1 MERSALQDALL
12 WQPVVQHEG
21 MAGGRSG
28 EAVGQQWDS
37 SGAAV
42 GQQWG
47 SSGAAVGQQW
57 GSSGAAVGQQWG
69 SSGAAVGQTWGSS
82 GAAVGQQWGSSGAAV
97 GQQWGRP
104 CLARRGRQAGPRWE
118 GTAAWGSGMS
128 VADGCTGGNV
138 GDVGCCDGKGMGAEG
153 NAARCRGAASRQ
165 GRVARGDRGL
175 DGSALPRLLYRL
187 LHRLL
192 HRLLLPVVVAY
203 GRMQK
208 ENALAVP
215 AEAVRC
221 GGSGDEE
228 GVRVRSEGKGMCAT
242 WSKHRGWV
250 AHGASTGDGWHMVQ
264 AQGMGGTWCK
274 HAGHT
279 GVWRK
284 E

>member
-97 GQQWGRP
+97 GQQWGRRREGQGGLGHRP
-104 CLARRGRQAGPRWE
+104 ARDCEGKECRRGNEGRNSWE
-118 GTAAWGSGMS
+118 TEGMRAEEEVAA
-128 VADGCTGGNV
+128 
-138 GDVGCCDGKGMGAEG
+138 
-153 NAARCRGAASRQ
+153 
-165 GRVARGDRGL
+165 
-175 DGSALPRLLYRL
+175 
-187 LHRLL
+187 
-192 HRLLLPVVVAY
+192 
-203 GRMQK
+203 
-208 ENALAVP
+208 
-215 AEAVRC
+215 
-221 GGSGDEE
+221 
-228 GVRVRSEGKGMCAT
+228 
-242 WSKHRGWV
+242 
-250 AHGASTGDGWHMVQ
+250 
-264 AQGMGGTWCK
+264 
-274 HAGHT
+274 
-279 GVWRK
+279 
-284 E
+284 